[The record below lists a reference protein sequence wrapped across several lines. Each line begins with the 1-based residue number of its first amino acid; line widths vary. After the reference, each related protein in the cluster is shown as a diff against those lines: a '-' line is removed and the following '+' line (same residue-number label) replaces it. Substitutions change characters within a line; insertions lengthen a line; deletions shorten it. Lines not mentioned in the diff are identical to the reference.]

1 MTLGAGMRFC
11 RSAARPMVAAFL
23 SLAFLWVLALS
34 VSPQLHERIHADAEQ
49 AGHSCAVTLIASGN
63 YEHVMPKPVFA
74 AERPTF
80 GKAILPAVTT
90 LRVTLFRGAALLEH
104 APPAHS

>member
-1 MTLGAGMRFC
+1 
-11 RSAARPMVAAFL
+11 MVAAFL

-34 VSPQLHERIHADAEQ
+34 VSPQLHERVHADAGQ
-49 AGHSCAVTLIASGN
+49 AGHSCAVTFISAGN
-63 YEHVMPKPVFA
+63 YEHVASQPVVA

-80 GKAILPAVTT
+80 GQAIFRPLTT
-90 LRVTLFRGAALLEH
+90 VSVSLFAGAALLEH